1 MAFRAADLA
10 ESLERS
16 LPAAASGL
24 VAAVSGGLDSSCLLA
39 ALAALPLRLP
49 LRAVHIDHGL
59 QTAAGAFRD
68 HVQRLC
74 GRLGVPLAVIGVTV
88 DALPGASLE
97 AAAREARYAA
107 LAAQL
112 RPGECLLTAHTRD
125 DQAETFLLQA
135 LRGAGPRGLASM
147 PAIRALGTGWQLRPL
162 LGVTRGELQAFAADH
177 GVVGIVDPMNQDQRF
192 DRVYLREAVWPAL
205 LQRWPGAVAGLAR
218 AARHSAEA
226 QQQLERQADTDAVP
240 VRDGAALSVRH
251 LRRLPRARQLQLLRR
266 WLGLLGAQ
274 APSTARLEEALRQ
287 VLDSRPDH
295 QPVVAW
301 GGHALRRYRDRIC
314 LTAAQAPRIAGQ
326 QCWDWRREPVLA
338 LGAGLGRLRAVQRPG
353 GLTLPGPPG
362 PLQVRPRSGGE
373 RLRPAADGRTQ
384 TVQHLCQAQGIVPWM
399 RDALPF
405 VYRGEELV
413 AVADLWLSAA
423 ACAAPQEP
431 GLAFVWDGA
440 PPLT

>member
-1 MAFRAADLA
+1 VAFRAADLA

-147 PAIRALGTGWQLRPL
+147 PPVRELGAGWQLRPL
-162 LGVTRGELQAFAADH
+162 LEVTRDELQDFAAEQ
-177 GVVGIVDPMNQDQRF
+177 GVAAVTDPMNQDLRF
-192 DRVYLREAVWPAL
+192 DRVYLRAALWPAL

-218 AARHSAEA
+218 AAGHSAEA
-226 QQQLERQADTDAVP
+226 QQQLERQADLDLVP
-240 VRDGAALSVRH
+240 VRDGAALSVRR
-251 LRRLPRARQLQLLRR
+251 LRRLPQARQLQLLRR
-266 WLGLLGAQ
+266 WSALAGALP
-274 APSTARLEEALRQ
+274 PSTARLDEALRQ
-287 VLDSRPDH
+287 MLDARADH
-295 QPVVAW
+295 LPVVAW
-301 GGHALRRYRDRIC
+301 GEHALRRYRDRIF
-314 LTAAQAPRIAGQ
+314 LTPAQLPRLQGTRA
-326 QCWDWRREPVLA
+326 WDWRREPTLA
-338 LGAGLGRLRAVQRPG
+338 LGQGLGSLRAVERPD
-353 GLTLPGPPG
+353 GLATRGAPG
-362 PLQVRPRSGGE
+362 LLEVRPRAGGE
-373 RLRPAADGRTQ
+373 RLRPAAAGRTQ
-384 TVQHLCQAQGIVPWM
+384 TLQHLCQAHGVLPWM
-399 RDALPF
+399 RDALPLI
-405 VYRGEELV
+405 YRGDALV
-413 AVADLWLSAA
+413 AVADLWL
-423 ACAAPQEP
+423 CAAPRAAAGEA
-431 GLAFVWDGA
+431 GLAFVWDQS
-440 PPLT
+440 PSLS